1 MGWIDRRSVLA
12 VAWQCELAGMHGRSR
27 YGRQAPRID
36 AAKDLLPCPLI
47 DEEYTRRPFYGSR
60 RMVAY
65 LGRLGHVV
73 NRKRARCA

>member
-1 MGWIDRRSVLA
+1 MPKPRR
-12 VAWQCELAGMHGRSR
+12 
-27 YGRQAPRID
+27 RQAPC
-36 AAKDLLPCPLI
+36 KESEEDLLLCPLI